1 MAEGLI
7 NVRPLPDYRIE
18 LLFGNG
24 SKAVVNMAQRVQTV
38 RFSRLASPEFFAT
51 AKPEGEKIVWSD
63 DSGSLSV
70 WCSELLES
78 MLMD

>member
-7 NVRPLPDYRIE
+7 KVQPMPDYRLE

-24 SKAVVNMAQRVQTV
+24 SKAVVNMAQRVRTV

-51 AKPEGEKIVWSD
+51 ARPEGEKVIWSD
-63 DSGSLSV
+63 GSGSLSV